1 MYYSRGRS
9 KLWRDGMGNIMDF
22 PDNANAS
29 YYGTITRFAEIPKVT
44 LIICQQFNL
53 DFALPVFTVSK
64 YLNSSVFGCFR
75 FVETL

>member
-1 MYYSRGRS
+1 MS
-9 KLWRDGMGNIMDF
+9 NILDF
-22 PDNANAS
+22 PDNANTF

-44 LIICQQFNL
+44 EIICQQFNV
-53 DFALPVFTVSK
+53 DFALPVFTVIK

>member
-1 MYYSRGRS
+1 
-9 KLWRDGMGNIMDF
+9 MGNIFDL

-29 YYGTITRFAEIPKVT
+29 YLLWYRDKVCRNYRYSHH
-44 LIICQQFNL
+44 CQQFNV
-53 DFALPVFTVSK
+53 DFALPVFAISK